1 METPTARLAA
11 LDLALPPT
19 PPTAGSYVNAVR
31 SGSLLFLAGHV
42 PMRADGSVIFGKLGS
57 ELTTADGYDAAR
69 IAALGA
75 LATMLEALGS
85 LDHVRRIVRVFGVV
99 NATPDFTEHTA
110 VVNGA
115 SDLFGAVFGAA
126 GAHARLAVGVSSLP
140 WNIAL
145 EIEVTAEVG

>member
-1 METPTARLAA
+1 MTTPTARLAA
-11 LDLALPPT
+11 LDVALPPP

-42 PMRADGSVIFGKLGS
+42 PMRADGSVVFGKLGS
-57 ELTTADGYDAAR
+57 DLTTADGYEAAR

-75 LATMLEALGS
+75 LATMLESLGS
-85 LDHVRRIVRVFGVV
+85 LDHVRRIVRVYGVV
-99 NATPDFTEHTA
+99 NAMPDFVEHTQ

-115 SDLFGAVFGAA
+115 SDLFGAVFGDA

-145 EIEVTAEVG
+145 EIEVTAEVA

>member
-1 METPTARLAA
+1 MTTPTERLAA
-11 LDLALPPT
+11 LSLPLPPP

-31 SGSLLFLAGHV
+31 SGSLLFLAGHA
-42 PMRADGSVIFGKLGS
+42 PIRADGSVILGKLGS
-57 ELTTADGYDAAR
+57 DLTTAEGYDAAR
-69 IAALGA
+69 VAALGA
-75 LATMLEALGS
+75 LATMLQALGS
-85 LDHVRRIVRVFGVV
+85 LDRVQRIVRVYGVV
-99 NATPDFTEHTA
+99 NATPEFTEHTP

-115 SDLFGAVFGAA
+115 SDLFGAVFGDA